1 MKLWAGRL
9 QGQVDEKLNEL
20 NASIGFDS
28 RMYKQDI
35 TGSMAHAKML
45 GRQGIIPRRSTRG
58 RSGST

>member
-28 RMYKQDI
+28 RI
-35 TGSMAHAKML
+35 SISSIVAF
-45 GRQGIIPRRSTRG
+45 
-58 RSGST
+58 